1 MDDPTVML
9 ATLSVPALALS
20 SLLLVAFANIGTQAV
35 GSYIYGVMLKST
47 FKKADYRVLVI
58 VLAVYV
64 GILCVWGKIVDYFG
78 SFLTIGACV
87 YAPLAAVLFVDF
99 FIVRRQ
105 KFSLRSA
112 YAVKGY
118 SAYHYTHGFNIVGLF
133 CIAAGIVLSLA
144 VYNPISGEIHIM
156 PLFYLTPTGVS
167 FLGTGILYF
176 VLSCIPPIK
185 KYMLKD
191 KMEIEKAGVQ
201 DET

>member
-1 MDDPTVML
+1 MIGQGVAGSLFVVVGAVMAIAMQYVTGKMVDDPTVML

-133 CIAAGIVLSLA
+133 CIPFGLLCLCMFRHPPELPAS
-144 VYNPISGEIHIM
+144 S
-156 PLFYLTPTGVS
+156 TGYPRHS
-167 FLGTGILYF
+167 R
-176 VLSCIPPIK
+176 S
-185 KYMLKD
+185 
-191 KMEIEKAGVQ
+191 
-201 DET
+201 